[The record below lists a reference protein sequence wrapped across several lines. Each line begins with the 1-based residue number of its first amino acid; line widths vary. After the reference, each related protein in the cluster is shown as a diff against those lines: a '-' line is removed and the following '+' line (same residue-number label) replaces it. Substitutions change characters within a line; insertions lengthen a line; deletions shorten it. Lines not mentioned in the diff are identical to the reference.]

1 MLDVGEKGG
10 SVSDMRHPHSI
21 GNSVAVVETIV
32 AHIFSDHKS
41 ITMYGLKKSEAS
53 YEVWVKH
60 QGHRIT
66 MQSLT
71 REGIVHGT
79 DPDEATARKFQSCIE
94 RCIRQGMKG
103 WTPDVA

>member
-60 QGHRIT
+60 HGHRIT
-66 MQSLT
+66 VQSLT
-71 REGIVHGT
+71 RDIIVHCT
-79 DPDEATARKFQSCIE
+79 DPDADTAMKFQSFIE
-94 RCIRQGMKG
+94 RCIRQGMKVL
-103 WTPDVA
+103 TPDVS